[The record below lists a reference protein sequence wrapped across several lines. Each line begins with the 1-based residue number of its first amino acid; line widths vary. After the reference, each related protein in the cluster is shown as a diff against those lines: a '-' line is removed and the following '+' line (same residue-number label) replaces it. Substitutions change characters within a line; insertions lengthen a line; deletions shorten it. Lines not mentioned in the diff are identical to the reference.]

1 MLSPLTNNIYITH
14 IANSLI
20 LIVNFG
26 VTILTIFYIDKW
38 GRKKVIFTGL
48 TITLISM
55 ILLIVLYS
63 LPTFD

>member
-1 MLSPLTNNIYITH
+1 M
-14 IANSLI
+14 ANSLI